1 MFKQF
6 ESLKNVIL
14 TPKQLS
20 ELVYKVSRLRDF
32 DSNTSLAVRNQLL
45 NVHRDEDKGDDLWS
59 IYNRLQENLIKPNM
73 LVNADGK
80 IIGGVSN
87 PFENI
92 KVNQDLYELVEA
104 YA

>member
-1 MFKQF
+1 M
-6 ESLKNVIL
+6 
-14 TPKQLS
+14 
-20 ELVYKVSRLRDF
+20 
-32 DSNTSLAVRNQLL
+32 
-45 NVHRDEDKGDDLWS
+45 
-59 IYNRLQENLIKPNM
+59 LI
-73 LVNADGK
+73 NADGK